1 MSRFKILPTIDE
13 DYVRCQ
19 MPDDSL
25 KGDKIK
31 PGKMLI
37 FQRLDDAMKEEFKRI
52 KQFNM
57 FHIYAVSVNDEVI
70 VRHLQIVDNYMILM
84 PSNELYKPFAVD
96 PDVEAVKIIGVLI
109 HVV

>member
-1 MSRFKILPTIDE
+1 MSKFEILPTIND
-13 DYVRCQ
+13 DYVRCP

-37 FQRLDDAMKEEFKRI
+37 FQRLDDAMKEKFKRI

-57 FHIYAVSVNDEVI
+57 FHIYAVSVNNEVY
-70 VRHLQIVDNYMILM
+70 VRHLQVVDNYMILM

-96 PDVEAVKIIGVLI
+96 PDVDAVKIIGVLMY
-109 HVV
+109 VV

>member
-1 MSRFKILPTIDE
+1 MSKFEILPTIDD

-25 KGDKIK
+25 QGDKIK

-37 FQRLDDAMKEEFKRI
+37 FQRLDDAMIEQFKRV

-57 FHIYAVSVNDEVI
+57 FHIYAVRVNDDVI
-70 VRHLQIVDNYMILM
+70 VRHLQVVDNYMILM
-84 PSNELYKPFAVD
+84 PSNELYKPLAVD
-96 PDVEAVKIIGVLI
+96 PNVDNVKIIGVLM